1 MFARNIKINKMKHI
15 IFYLVIAISIF
26 SANAQELIP
35 QQRSIDAIFSKWDSK
50 DVPGGS
56 VGIIKEGKLIFAK
69 GYGSANLDYNIS
81 NGPKT
86 VFKIASTSKQ
96 FTAASII
103 ILAQRGKLSLQD
115 KLSTYFPK
123 FPSYANNITIQH
135 LLNHTSG
142 IRDYIILARLS
153 GLSANDYYTDKTV
166 GKLLMSQQE
175 LNFNPGEEFLYSN
188 SGYWLLGQIIEKVS
202 GESLAVFAKKN
213 IFDPLKMKNSRFH
226 DNFIEVVK
234 NRATG
239 YRSNRK
245 GGFFQ
250 YMTTLNMVGDG
261 GLLTTI
267 NDLAKWDFSFYDTS
281 VFNKD
286 FWNLMLQL
294 GTLNNGKKIPYASGL
309 AFRNYKGLEV
319 IHHSGS
325 FVGYRTQF
333 IRFPKAKFSVI
344 VLANRTDTDPS
355 KLAYKIADLFLKDE
369 YKNQKQRKPI
379 KEIVKKLDKKEFS
392 LSVKELK
399 SFEGAFWSKKNKSS
413 RKLLVIDGVL
423 NYVRSNGSK
432 TKMQPIA
439 KNKFQMIGPRTP
451 VYLEVKYTKKSKEFT
466 IGRSNSV
473 PMTFTK
479 FEPITTY
486 SNEDL
491 DSYSG
496 DYYSSELDVVYS
508 LKRRKNKVILMVKDN
523 PIGEVKQIMKDV
535 ISIRARQTF
544 EFNKNR
550 TAFRL
555 SMLGRV
561 KDIKFVKR

>member
-1 MFARNIKINKMKHI
+1 MA
-15 IFYLVIAISIF
+15 LSIF
-26 SANAQELIP
+26 SVNAQESIP
-35 QQRSIDAIFSKWDSK
+35 QQKSIDAIFSKWNNSNS
-50 DVPGGS
+50 PGGT
-56 VGIIKEGKLIFAK
+56 VGVIKNGKLIFTK
-69 GYGSANLDYNIS
+69 GYGMANLDYNIP

-103 ILAQRGKLSLQD
+103 LLSQQGKLSLDD
-115 KLSTYFPK
+115 KLSKFFPK
-123 FPSYANNITIQH
+123 FPSYANDITIQH
-135 LLNHTSG
+135 LINHTSG
-142 IRDYIILARLS
+142 IRDYFILARLS
-153 GLSANDYYTDKTV
+153 GLERDDHYTDKTV
-166 GKLLMSQQE
+166 EKLLMDQQE

-188 SGYWLLGQIIEKVS
+188 SGYWLLGQIVKKV
-202 GESLAVFAKKN
+202 GGKTLTVFAKKN
-213 IFDPLKMKNSRFH
+213 IFDPLEMKNSRFH
-226 DNFIEVVK
+226 DNYEEVVK

-245 GGFFQ
+245 GGFHQ

-261 GLLTTI
+261 GVLTTI
-267 NDLAKWDFSFYDTS
+267 NDLAKWDASFYNTS

-286 FWNLMLQL
+286 FWNEMLQL
-294 GTLNNGKKIPYASGL
+294 GTLNNGEKTAYASGL
-309 AFRNYKGLEV
+309 AIKNYKGLEV

-325 FVGYRTQF
+325 FVGYRTQL

-355 KLAYKIADLFLKDE
+355 KLAYKIADIFLKDE

-379 KEIVKKLDKKEFS
+379 KETVKKLDKKEFS
-392 LSVKELK
+392 LSIKELK
-399 SFEGAFWSKKNKSS
+399 SFEGVFWSKKNKSS
-413 RKLLVIDGVL
+413 RKLLVIEDVL
-423 NYVRSNGSK
+423 NYVRSNGGK
-432 TKMQPIA
+432 TKMRPIA

-466 IGRSNSV
+466 IGTSNSA

-479 FEPITTY
+479 YEPITIY

-508 LKRRKNKVILMVKDN
+508 LKRRKNKVILMVKGN
-523 PIGEVKQIMKDV
+523 LIGEVKQVMKDV

-544 EFNKNR
+544 EFNENR

-561 KDIKFVKR
+561 KNIKFVKR